1 MSTSYKEGKK
11 SVLTIFFEGLKIY
24 CLNIHKFLLYMAFP
38 VLGQI
43 IGLFLVFG
51 LTYWFSQNYQDL
63 SIKYTGLKDMSA
75 MLITSIVLVVP
86 GLLIFVKAFWD
97 YLVAYGA
104 LNSMT
109 DGYLNTGKVYD
120 FKAHNQVITNKTFSY
135 IILWFLFGI
144 FTFLAIIPVFWILGF
159 IFFIYFILI
168 FQVVTFENGF
178 SPIGYFRRSF
188 ELIKGNF
195 ARTFLLMVILFVFTY
210 YLLPAGLSV
219 IFDYLNLTPI
229 LSKIFENWAFTLPLE
244 TVEQFGITPA
254 IVGANIEKQLVFFI
268 IVGFSLPIRSIC
280 WTLWYKNFAE
290 PIEKPKKFVR
300 KPKTT
305 TKKLKKLPENF
316 KIEKRGIDPEI
327 IRRARMEDDEY

>member
-24 CLNIHKFLLYMAFP
+24 CLNIHKFLLYMTFP

-43 IGLFLVFG
+43 AGLFMIFG
-51 LTYWFSQNYQDL
+51 MTYWFSHNYQNL
-63 SIKYTGLKDMSA
+63 VVKYPVLNDMST
-75 MLITSIVLVVP
+75 MLITSIALVIP
-86 GLLIFVKAFWD
+86 GLIIFTKAFWD

-109 DGYLNTGKVYD
+109 DGYLNTGRVYD

-159 IFFIYFILI
+159 VFFIYFILI
-168 FQVVTFENGF
+168 FQVFTFENGL
-178 SPIGYFRRSF
+178 SPVGYFRRSF

-195 ARTFLLMVILFVFTY
+195 TKTFLLMLILFIFTY

-219 IFDYLNLTPI
+219 IFDYLNLTNV
-229 LSKIFENWAFTLPLE
+229 LSKIFETWAFTLPLE
-244 TVEQFGITPA
+244 TVEKFGITPA
-254 IVGANIEKQLVFFI
+254 IIASNIIKQMVLFI
-268 IVGFSLPIRSIC
+268 IVGYSLPIRSIC
-280 WTLWYKNFAE
+280 WTLWYRNFAE
-290 PIEKPKKFVR
+290 PVEKSKKIVR
-300 KPKTT
+300 KPKKS
-305 TKKLKKLPENF
+305 TKTKKLPENF

-327 IRRARMEDDEY
+327 IRRARLEDDEY